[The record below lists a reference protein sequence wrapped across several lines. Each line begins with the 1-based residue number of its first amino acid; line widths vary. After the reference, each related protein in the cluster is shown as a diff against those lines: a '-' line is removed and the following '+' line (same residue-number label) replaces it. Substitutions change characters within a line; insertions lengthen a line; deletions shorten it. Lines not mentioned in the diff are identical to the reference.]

1 MPALTRS
8 ARSERTTGAEVRAR
22 RHGPGPP
29 PTLSVLA
36 ALPLPSLGV
45 LSAPLA
51 DHRVAYDLVTEMVH
65 VLNPTAA
72 LVWELCD
79 GETSQDRLIAEIA
92 DITGAPADVVA
103 TDVHAYVATLTEAGL
118 VRRDAPPPAAATNEL
133 TPVSG
138 THTSP
143 VFGVVDDGVVLVSND
158 SEILQ
163 QASTLL
169 ASLAGTRPISIRL
182 GLEAGDD
189 GGVTLSGWGPPHSFP
204 TVDALLDALP
214 TALNQI
220 AAFTSTCITLHAG
233 CVRSPSGEVVVL
245 PATSG
250 SGKTT
255 LTAALVRLGWDYATD
270 EAVGVRSGSLM
281 AVAYPKPLVLDAVSR
296 EVLRLAPSES
306 VNVVPT
312 ELRADVMIAA
322 GDVGPVDRVILPRY
336 QAGARLQ
343 FELLDPRAA
352 VVAVLEHA
360 LNLRHVGQVGL
371 DAVCELAQRIPVL
384 RLVHG
389 DINEAVAAVTDS
401 SSA

>member
-1 MPALTRS
+1 MF
-8 ARSERTTGAEVRAR
+8 
-22 RHGPGPP
+22 
-29 PTLSVLA
+29 
-36 ALPLPSLGV
+36 
-45 LSAPLA
+45 SAPLA
-51 DHRVAYDLVTEMVH
+51 DHRVAYDLVTQVVH

-79 GETSQDRLIAEIA
+79 GETSEERLIAEIA

-103 TDVHAYVATLTEAGL
+103 ADVHAYVETLTEAGL
-118 VRRDAPPPAAATNEL
+118 VRRDEPPPPLAATEV

-158 SEILQ
+158 ADILHR
-163 QASTLL
+163 ASVLL
-169 ASLAGTRPISIRL
+169 ASLTNDRLITIRL
-182 GLEAGDD
+182 GLEARDD
-189 GGVTLSGWGPPHSFP
+189 GGVTLSGWGPARSFS

-220 AAFTSTCITLHAG
+220 AAFTSTCLMLHAG
-233 CVRSPSGEVVVL
+233 CVRSPSSEVVLL

-270 EAVGVRSGSLM
+270 EAVGLRAGSLM
-281 AVAYPKPLVLDAVSR
+281 AVAYPKPLVLDAASR
-296 EVLRLAPSES
+296 EVLRLAPSDS
-306 VNVVPT
+306 VNVEPAD
-312 ELRADVMIAA
+312 LRSDVVIAA
-322 GDVGPVDRVILPRY
+322 GDIGPVDRVILPRY
-336 QAGARLQ
+336 RAGARLQ
-343 FELLDPRAA
+343 LELLDPQAA
-352 VVAVLEHA
+352 VVALLEHA
-360 LNLRHVGQVGL
+360 LNLRRVGQTGL
-371 DAVCELAQRIPVL
+371 DAVCELAQRVPVL

-389 DINEAVAAVTDS
+389 DINEAVAAVTES